1 MHGVWSKF
9 QGVWSKFQG
18 GVVKIPGMCGYC
30 PRCNS
35 RKVGTYAPP
44 PPPPPPISICYTKG
58 EVGQP
63 SSRLGNQLVTVGLQ
77 NKIKLISSIALKSR
91 LIQS

>member
-18 GVVKIPGMCGYC
+18 VWSKFLGCVVIVPVAILEKL
-30 PRCNS
+30 
-35 RKVGTYAPP
+35 APMP

-91 LIQS
+91 LIT